1 MTKAFVE
8 SKPKSCLVHNLSIVT
23 IQKRKKKK
31 INNLSIM
38 INGTRIVIGIMKGK
52 PMSGRNI
59 TFREAGSLVSQ
70 GTPALSMRPQ
80 PCFTFSLDTLEAKEH
95 REPQM
100 LVLELCQMLFQSK

>member
-23 IQKRKKKK
+23 IQKR
-31 INNLSIM
+31 NNLSIM